1 MNTLVHSYA
10 SSKASSSSAVVEIDT
25 PEWIPFVE
33 GLTPLCFC
41 LFPTGLLE
49 LQNMELEQRCLVQE
63 GALKERD
70 LQGLRLTR
78 QLKAA
83 HRVIAAQKAAIGQ
96 MSHGTTSG
104 TTATSVAGA
113 STSDSQTGKDGDVA
127 DEHAASAPASLT
139 SSSSRPPLRHHAD
152 SFSSVRPGPLRGDSL
167 EEDYSEE
174 DDYDIND
181 GSRTG
186 AGVDAG
192 GVEGGGV
199 EEVNEQGGKGTDAA
213 NLRKLLLR
221 LGSRHPPHLDPSTLS
236 VNASSSTMMNM
247 GMGATAEHS
256 YSPALS
262 LDSPPSDGSF
272 LPVELDALN
281 GGTSSGNGH
290 GNAYNNDYGS
300 SSSSSDNGRVD
311 HHNSSSSEF
320 GSSQHKAFSTPPT
333 AFGPMSRA
341 GGTAGAQPPATAGG
355 LRAMTNIVAAQL
367 EEYSAA
373 GGGGNGSG
381 QVLSAGAGNGGDYD
395 YDRAASGEGED
406 DRDDGRNGDGN
417 ERQQPSAGSQV
428 KQPTDPSQVSS
439 MPWSLQSDLDHE
451 SLAAAAGTVD
461 DGGADGGAISANDGS
476 SDGASPPFKD
486 HHNSLLNQV
495 HHWGSNSPS
504 SLSSDPAM
512 TTASTGGSAI
522 NAAAASATNA
532 TATAAPVDTER
543 QVKEEAKAPPSA
555 KDGIQAAL
563 AQAAAIAASERE
575 SELAR
580 SGAEAMAFSSAP
592 QATSTDQS
600 YSSGNDD
607 LSSTLASEASG
618 EDVGANSVH
627 SAPTEEAEATVPSGS
642 SGGRGREPS
651 IDVDLLRGS
660 SDDFGVSERS
670 DIIFYYLVCCR
681 SFFLLRTVR
690 ARPHLF
696 PYLFH
701 EQHHFLNDL

>member
-1 MNTLVHSYA
+1 
-10 SSKASSSSAVVEIDT
+10 
-25 PEWIPFVE
+25 
-33 GLTPLCFC
+33 
-41 LFPTGLLE
+41 
-49 LQNMELEQRCLVQE
+49 MELEQRCLVQE

-96 MSHGTTSG
+96 MST
-104 TTATSVAGA
+104 GA
-113 STSDSQTGKDGDVA
+113 SSSSAPGANVSATDSHTGQDGEFA
-127 DEHAASAPASLT
+127 NENAAASTTVSGRDGGSLVSSFS

-167 EEDYSEE
+167 EEEFSEE
-174 DDYDIND
+174 EEQDDDDVNE
-181 GSRTG
+181 GSRGGRGDDG
-186 AGVDAG
+186 ASGEGDG
-192 GVEGGGV
+192 GEGG
-199 EEVNEQGGKGTDAA
+199 NSDPPGGKDSDAA
-213 NLRKLLLR
+213 KLRKLLLR
-221 LGSRHPPHLDPSTLS
+221 LGSRHPPRRDTS
-236 VNASSSTMMNM
+236 SSSTIAASSEME
-247 GMGATAEHS
+247 TAVEHS

-262 LDSPPSDGSF
+262 LDSPPSAGLF
-272 LPVELDALN
+272 LPVELESSY
-281 GGTSSGNGH
+281 GGGNSANGH

-311 HHNSSSSEF
+311 YDNSNNSEF

-341 GGTAGAQPPATAGG
+341 AGAAAQPPATAGG

-373 GGGGNGSG
+373 GGGGGQSLSG
-381 QVLSAGAGNGGDYD
+381 GEAGNNDAGYRDTAGD
-395 YDRAASGEGED
+395 EGED
-406 DRDDGRNGDGN
+406 DRADGRNVDSN
-417 ERQQPSAGSQV
+417 ERQQPTVGSQA
-428 KQPTDPSQVSS
+428 KQPTGTSQASS

-451 SLAAAAGTVD
+451 SLAAAGTVD
-461 DGGADGGAISANDGS
+461 GSADGGARTNNGGN
-476 SDGASPPFKD
+476 DGASPPFKD
-486 HHNSLLNQV
+486 HHNTLLNQV
-495 HHWGSNSPS
+495 HHWGSNNPS